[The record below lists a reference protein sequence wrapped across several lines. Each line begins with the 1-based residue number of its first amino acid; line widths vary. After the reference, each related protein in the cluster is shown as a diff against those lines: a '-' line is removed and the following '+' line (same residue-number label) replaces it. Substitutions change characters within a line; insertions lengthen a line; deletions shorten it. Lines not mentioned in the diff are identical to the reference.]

1 MGLLAAFDAG
11 IADPLAPEEPRP
23 SHYVFKQRFSKKELR
38 TVRRKEDARRALAER
53 SPF

>member
-11 IADPLAPEEPRP
+11 IADPLAADEPR
-23 SHYVFKQRFSKKELR
+23 VTGFVMKQRFSKKELR
-38 TVRRKEDARRALAER
+38 AVRRKEDARRALAER